1 MPVLDL
7 IGAKIRFYDTLPA
20 PNVAHVKA
28 GDRTH
33 EWFTW
38 GDVLDPQPGTQTL
51 ATYADQYYA
60 GGVAATTRPLGKGSV
75 TYVGVDSV
83 TGDLEAQLVGD
94 VLRKAGA
101 RPEQFADGFSVD
113 FRDGLWIAT
122 NFTEKSQ
129 PAPIPAGRQPV
140 IGSRDVPI
148 AGVTVWQ
155 E

>member
-1 MPVLDL
+1 MTSG
-7 IGAKIRFYDTLPA
+7 GA
-20 PNVAHVKA
+20 
-28 GDRTH
+28 
-33 EWFTW
+33 
-38 GDVLDPQPGTQTL
+38 
-51 ATYADQYYA
+51 
-60 GGVAATTRPLGKGSV
+60 AATTRALGKGTV

-122 NFTEKSQ
+122 NFTEKTQ
-129 PAPIPAGRQPV
+129 HAPIPAGKRAV
-140 IGSRDVPI
+140 IGSADVPI